1 MLLPF
6 SNTSILSSFLSLFL
20 FLPPLPLIIL
30 RDDESINNHP
40 IVFIR
45 WPGWGFRGEPAEHER
60 RDICRLPCGMWSA
73 TFFTNLLLSVKY
85 YVSLRRNLHRI
96 LRYHHSWKKFRLTV
110 VDRSRRREEKV
121 RKERRRKKKKGNEFF
136 VMVRATSV
144 IRVKNRYESA
154 RVLPLSHFPPPPPI
168 ESISC
173 ALRLS
178 RISFIVQ
185 RQNKS
190 TLV

>member
-1 MLLPF
+1 M
-6 SNTSILSSFLSLFL
+6 N
-20 FLPPLPLIIL
+20 
-30 RDDESINNHP
+30 D
-40 IVFIR
+40 
-45 WPGWGFRGEPAEHER
+45 
-60 RDICRLPCGMWSA
+60 A
-73 TFFTNLLLSVKY
+73 TFADCRVECGRQHFSPTSYCQLNITYRCGEISIGY
-85 YVSLRRNLHRI
+85 YVTIIRERN
-96 LRYHHSWKKFRLTV
+96 SV
-110 VDRSRRREEKV
+110 VDRSRREEKV

-154 RVLPLSHFPPPPPI
+154 RVLPLSPFPPPPPI